1 MADKSLPEEIKDLWL
16 LGVENY
22 RRQLAEKILLNDVRA
37 RGAQHACMADRAVEH
52 ADELI
57 EFLSHPR

>member
-1 MADKSLPEEIKDLWL
+1 MKSLPEEIRDRWVLDI
-16 LGVENY
+16 ENY

-37 RGAQHACMADRAVEH
+37 RGARHAGMADQAVEH

-57 EFLSHPR
+57 ELLSHPR

>member
-22 RRQLAEKILLNDVRA
+22 RRQLAEKILLNDSSF
-37 RGAQHACMADRAVEH
+37 MSDRNCRHQGWLFWV
-52 ADELI
+52 
-57 EFLSHPR
+57 